1 MTTPTLDDLLAA
13 AVPPTR
19 SVRLCL
25 RGDLMGE
32 LEESRRALDALGPS
46 TSLAPGEDEA
56 ALRAH
61 ILTLAEQVEAASV
74 TFTLRGLK
82 ATEWADLVADNPPR
96 DSEAGDRVLGYNPV
110 TLFDALVAR
119 CVIDPVMTPEQATR
133 LMDSISAGQW
143 DELCDAALTVTRR
156 RKA

>member
-1 MTTPTLDDLLAA
+1 MTTPSLDDLLAQ

-25 RGDLMGE
+25 RGDLMGD
-32 LEESRRALDALGPS
+32 LEESRRALAALGPS

-56 ALRAH
+56 ALKARIDA
-61 ILTLAEQVEAASV
+61 LAAEVEAASV

-82 ATEWADLVADNPPR
+82 ATEWAALVAECPPR
-96 DSEAGDRVLGYNPV
+96 DAEPGDRVLGYNPL

-119 CVIDPVMTPEQATR
+119 CVVEPVMTQEQASR